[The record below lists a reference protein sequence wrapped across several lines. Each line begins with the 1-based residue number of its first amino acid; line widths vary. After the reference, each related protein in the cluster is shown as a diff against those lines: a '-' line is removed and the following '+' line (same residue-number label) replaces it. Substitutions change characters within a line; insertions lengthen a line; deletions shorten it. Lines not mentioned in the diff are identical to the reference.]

1 MNKVELKGENLTIED
16 VINVAE
22 KGYKVEYPRDIK
34 KKISKFRKGLENY
47 ICEHP
52 DKPVYGTTT
61 GCGDLLGYGLK
72 KSAWEKYCEVWKKY
86 KSNPNNSERMEAFK
100 KYIEALEDY
109 QVRYIKA
116 HNCGTGNP
124 LPIEVV
130 RAAMVIRLNS
140 FAKGHSAVR
149 LETCQLMIDM
159 LNKGVTPWVLEEG
172 SVGASGD
179 LVPLAMIG
187 AVLLGLPEAKAYYNG
202 KLMSAPEAL
211 ERAGLKP
218 IKLGAK
224 EAMALTNGSN
234 FIAALAVFA
243 IRDVELLLKNA
254 SIAAA
259 LSLEA
264 IRGEITAFSENIA
277 NVRPHEGHK
286 KVSQQI
292 RNLLEGSQ
300 RITKESQ
307 KVPFPGQINK
317 EQIEKIEAY
326 KKKIKDQEIKG
337 IIDNL
342 LKGANIAGEK
352 VQDRYSFRC
361 VPQVHGAV
369 YQALEEL
376 KRVVEIEINSA
387 TDNPLF
393 FDDGSGKFHVESGGN
408 FHGQPLA
415 VAIDYL
421 KIALTSLALISNK
434 RTFSMLD
441 KSQSYGLPQ
450 DLAFNPSE
458 GDTGLMISQY
468 AAAARAAESRVL
480 STPDSIMS
488 ISTAAN
494 QEDFVSMGMNGALHL
509 HKIIYNTQIVVAI
522 EILCALRGLQMT
534 NHLLPNHLQRLGRGT
549 GKIYA
554 FLNNQLPPVKQ
565 DQYIRTD
572 MEKVIKMV
580 RTGELVRQVIEIL

>member
-1 MNKVELKGENLTIED
+1 MRSLIPLDGKNLTIED
-16 VINVAE
+16 VINVAVN
-22 KGYKVEYPRDIK
+22 GFTVNYPDKIK
-34 KKISKFRKGLENY
+34 ERISKFRKGLGNY
-47 ICEHP
+47 IRDNPE
-52 DKPVYGTTT
+52 KPVYGVTT

-72 KSAWEKYCEVWKKY
+72 KSAWEKYCKVWEKY
-86 KSNPNNSERMEAFK
+86 KNDPDNSIRKDAFE
-100 KYIEALEDY
+100 KYLKALEDY
-109 QVRYIKA
+109 QDRYIKA

-187 AVLLGLPEAKAYYNG
+187 AVLLGLPKAKAYYNG
-202 KLMSAPEAL
+202 RLMSAKKAL
-211 ERAGLKP
+211 KKAVLKP

-254 SIAAA
+254 SIATA

-264 IRGEITAFSENIA
+264 IRGEKDAFSENVA
-277 NVRPHEGHK
+277 DARPHEGHK

-292 RNLLEGSQ
+292 MNLLKRSQ

-326 KKKIKDQEIKG
+326 KEKIEDQEIKG
-337 IIDNL
+337 IIDSL

-376 KRVVEIEINSA
+376 KRVVTIEINSA

-421 KIALTSLALISNK
+421 KIALTSLGLISNK
-434 RTFSMLD
+434 RIFSMLD
-441 KSQSYGLPQ
+441 KSQSYGLPG
-450 DLAFNPSE
+450 DLAVNPSE
-458 GDTGLMISQY
+458 GDTGLMLAQY

-534 NHLLPNHLQRLGRGT
+534 YNSLKLEQQLGQGTDKVYAHLNKL
-549 GKIYA
+549 
-554 FLNNQLPPVKQ
+554 LPPVKQ

-572 MEKVIKMV
+572 MEKVIELVKS
-580 RTGELVRQVIEIL
+580 GELVKKFIDIE

>member
-1 MNKVELKGENLTIED
+1 
-16 VINVAE
+16 
-22 KGYKVEYPRDIK
+22 
-34 KKISKFRKGLENY
+34 
-47 ICEHP
+47 
-52 DKPVYGTTT
+52 
-61 GCGDLLGYGLK
+61 
-72 KSAWEKYCEVWKKY
+72 
-86 KSNPNNSERMEAFK
+86 
-100 KYIEALEDY
+100 
-109 QVRYIKA
+109 
-116 HNCGTGNP
+116 
-124 LPIEVV
+124 
-130 RAAMVIRLNS
+130 
-140 FAKGHSAVR
+140 
-149 LETCQLMIDM
+149 
-159 LNKGVTPWVLEEG
+159 
-172 SVGASGD
+172 
-179 LVPLAMIG
+179 MIG

-202 KLMSAPEAL
+202 ELMSAPEAL
-211 ERAGLKP
+211 RKAGLEP
-218 IKLGAK
+218 IRLGAK
-224 EAMALTNGSN
+224 EAMALTNGSTVT
-234 FIAALAVFA
+234 AALAVFA

-292 RNLLEGSQ
+292 RNLLRGSQ

-307 KVPFPGQINK
+307 KFPFPGQINK
-317 EQIEKIEAY
+317 EEKAKIENY
-326 KKKIKDQEIKG
+326 KESISDPEIKE
-337 IIDNL
+337 I
-342 LKGANIAGEK
+342 LKRLIEGANIAGEK

-376 KRVVEIEINSA
+376 KRVVTIEINSA

-393 FDDGSGKFHVESGGN
+393 FDDGSGNFHIESGGN

-434 RTFSMLD
+434 RIFSMLD

-450 DLAFNPSE
+450 DLAVNPSE

-468 AAAARAAESRVL
+468 ATAARAAESRVL
-480 STPDSIMS
+480 STSDSIMS

-494 QEDFVSMGMNGALHL
+494 QEDFVSMSMNSALHL
-509 HKIIYNTQIVVAI
+509 HKIIYNTQIVVAC

-534 NHLLPNHLQRLGRGT
+534 YNLLNDKLRELGQGT
-549 GKIYA
+549 RRVYA
-554 FLNNQLPPVKQ
+554 YLNNLLPPVLQ
-565 DQYIRTD
+565 DNYLRTD
-572 MEKVIKMV
+572 MEKIIKLV
-580 RTGELVRQVIEIL
+580 KSGELVEQVINILEGARHSV